1 MISRD
6 INKHASV
13 TVISG
18 LIHKYVI
25 IVDVLYFYLF
35 EVEVCVCICLNL
47 AEPFAFTSMHKISE
61 EVISIQVEK
70 RGRYAF
76 SSVYLNRSASPVTN
90 SSQLQRKMHSIY
102 NNTM

>member
-25 IVDVLYFYLF
+25 NVDVLVLYFYLC
-35 EVEVCVCICLNL
+35 EVEVCVCSCLNL
-47 AEPFAFTSMHKISE
+47 AEPFAFTSKHKISE
-61 EVISIQVEK
+61 EVINIQVEK
-70 RGRYAF
+70 K
-76 SSVYLNRSASPVTN
+76 
-90 SSQLQRKMHSIY
+90 RKICIF
-102 NNTM
+102 